1 MTKVEEIKVLQSLKG
16 DTYFAQV
23 FPNKVIDQMCENIK
37 MDFSLDNGIGTFE
50 HSHAAQAWKSKCLCA
65 NKLVESLR
73 SENESLKR
81 TNNELLEML
90 VISSLQA
97 GFSYDSKEY
106 KQIVSL
112 VGMKYIILAKIKHGY
127 ALTDKEKEYL
137 INNLK

>member
-1 MTKVEEIKVLQSLKG
+1 MTKTEEIKVLQSLKG

-23 FPNKVIDQMCENIK
+23 FPAKVIDQMCENIK

-50 HSHAAQAWKSKCLCA
+50 YSPAAKAWKSKCLCA

-90 VISSLQA
+90 VISSLNA
-97 GFSYDSKEY
+97 GWKSKMY
-106 KQIVSL
+106 WSSKLTPSWRGNSL
-112 VGMKYIILAKIKHGY
+112 
-127 ALTDKEKEYL
+127 
-137 INNLK
+137 

>member
-1 MTKVEEIKVLQSLKG
+1 MTKTEEIKVLQSLKG

-37 MDFSLDNGIGTFE
+37 MDFALDNSIKTFE
-50 HSHAAQAWKSKCLCA
+50 YSTAAQSWKAKYISS
-65 NKLVESLR
+65 NELVEDLR

-81 TNNELLEML
+81 INNELLEML
-90 VISSLQA
+90 VIASLQA

-112 VGMKYIILAKIKHGY
+112 VGLKYIIFAKIKRGN
-127 ALTDKEKEYL
+127 ALTEQEKEYL
-137 INNLK
+137 TNNLK